1 MLARFLL
8 SQEFAP
14 QRVFRWSVPPGSL
27 VLVLLAWG
35 LVAAFMDERAMAGQA
50 RVQSVRRRQSH
61 CFIDQWLEMRN
72 ADYALTYTP
81 KSIQLIKYLKSDRFY
96 CSS

>member
-1 MLARFLL
+1 MVGPMLARFLL

-50 RVQSVRRRQSH
+50 RVTVGDAAISTLL
-61 CFIDQWLEMRN
+61 D
-72 ADYALTYTP
+72 
-81 KSIQLIKYLKSDRFY
+81 KSMA
-96 CSS
+96 

>member
-1 MLARFLL
+1 MVCPMLARVLF
-8 SQEFAP
+8 SWEFAA

-50 RVQSVRRRQSH
+50 RVTVVEAAG
-61 CFIDQWLEMRN
+61 IETT
-72 ADYALTYTP
+72 ALP
-81 KSIQLIKYLKSDRFY
+81 EKVVEWPL
-96 CSS
+96 